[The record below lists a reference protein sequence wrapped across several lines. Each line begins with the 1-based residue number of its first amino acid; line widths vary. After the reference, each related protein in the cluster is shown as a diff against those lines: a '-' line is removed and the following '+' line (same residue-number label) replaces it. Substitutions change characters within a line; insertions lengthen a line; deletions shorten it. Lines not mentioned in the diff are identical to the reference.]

1 MVPSQLGAHL
11 KKWEAKH
18 PHLVPSR
25 GLNVIKKRG
34 LYFTF
39 VTCWMFFVLLGFSSG
54 IFSIFIYDFV
64 HGFAFYGIVTIL
76 VYLLSPIIVSVV
88 ALIKG
93 ILVRRE

>member
-18 PHLVPSR
+18 PYLVRSR
-25 GLNVIKKRG
+25 GPNVIKKRG

-39 VTCWMFFVLLGFSSG
+39 VTFWMLFVFFGFSSA
-54 IFSIFIYDFV
+54 IFSIFIYDFI

-76 VYLLSPIIVSVV
+76 VYLLSPIIVLVV

-93 ILVRRE
+93 ILVRKE